1 MEFFKVRNTIDF
13 MTTRKIGLLV
23 SLVLMIIAI
32 GSVVTRGLNL
42 GIDFTGG
49 TLVEVGYEES
59 ADLQSVRNALAKGG
73 FERVVVQHFGT
84 SQDVLIRLAP
94 SESVASEIS
103 NKVLAALNADG
114 HKVELRRIEFVGPQ
128 VGKELTEDGGLAV
141 LAALMGILIYVY
153 FRFEIRFAVGAVL
166 ATLHDVI
173 ITIGLFSVFQWE
185 FDLTVLAALL
195 AIIGYSL
202 NDTIVVYDRIRETF
216 RKLRKGSTVDVINQ
230 SVTQTL
236 SRTIMTSGTTILVV
250 ISLLLFGGEAIH
262 GFALALTIGIVVGT
276 YSSIYIASSLVVVM
290 GVSRADM
297 MPVEKDGAETD
308 PEAMP

>member
-1 MEFFKVRNTIDF
+1 MEFFNVKNTIDF
-13 MTTRKIGLLV
+13 MSTRKAGLIV
-23 SLVLMIIAI
+23 SLVLILVAI
-32 GSVVTRGLNL
+32 GSVATRGLNL

-59 ADLQSVRNALAKGG
+59 ADLQGVRNSLSKGG
-73 FERVVVQHFGT
+73 FERAVVQHFGT

-94 SESVASEIS
+94 SDSAAAEIS

-128 VGKELTEDGGLAV
+128 VGKELTEDGGLAI
-141 LAALMGILIYVY
+141 LAALFGILIYVY

-173 ITIGLFSVFQWE
+173 ITIGLFSIFQWE
-185 FDLTVLAALL
+185 FDLTVLAAIL
-195 AIIGYSL
+195 AVIGYSL

-216 RKLRKGSTVDVINQ
+216 RKVRKEGAIEIINQ

-236 SRTIMTSGTTILVV
+236 SRTIMTSGTTSLVV

-262 GFALALTIGIVVGT
+262 GFALALIIGIVVGT
-276 YSSIYIASSLVVVM
+276 YSSIYVASSLIVVL
-290 GVSRADM
+290 GVSKADL
-297 MPVEKDGAETD
+297 MPVEKEGAEID
-308 PEAMP
+308 PESTP